1 MKKAPIEL
9 VKGMEIKKYGF
20 FSNLKVVDFNEKE
33 VVMEDKSGNKKT
45 VYLSLFMRHA
55 EIS

>member
-1 MKKAPIEL
+1 
-9 VKGMEIKKYGF
+9 MEIKKYGF

-45 VYLSLFMRHA
+45 VYLSLFMKHA